1 MRMTVRARPL
11 AWMSGLL
18 LAIVLA
24 CFVFE
29 SRAQAQ
35 ATTPH
40 TVKVGVYV
48 SPPFVMK
55 DGDAYSGM
63 AIDLWEAT
71 ADKLRVTTEYQEFKN
86 YADLIRSVASGT
98 VDAAV
103 TNLSITA
110 ERAAVID
117 FTHPWFDAGLRVMI
131 PADDGTGF
139 WEVFYGLGDAGHLQT
154 YAWIVLIIL
163 ATTTALTLFDRRF
176 DMDFPRRWRDGI
188 AESFFHVM
196 SIATSGKSARKNL
209 FGWTGRIWQGLWMV
223 CGVAVIAYI
232 TSSITSVM
240 TAANLTNQINSV
252 ADLQGKIVGVR
263 AGSVAEQYMQSAYV
277 GTMPFNQMADAIDA
291 LINGEISAIVGD
303 APVLEYFAH
312 SNPRLALNVV
322 GNTFRPDKYG
332 FAFNSGSALTKPASV
347 AIIAMHESGETEKL
361 RSKYFGFRP

>member
-1 MRMTVRARPL
+1 MMMRMRARPL
-11 AWMSGLL
+11 AWVSGILL
-18 LAIVLA
+18 SIALA
-24 CFVFE
+24 CCVFE

-35 ATTPH
+35 AAPQ

-55 DGDAYSGM
+55 DADTYSGM

-86 YADLIRSVASGT
+86 YADLIRSVASGSL
-98 VDAAV
+98 DAAV

-110 ERAAVID
+110 ERATVID

-131 PADDGTGF
+131 PADDGTSF

-154 YAWIVLIIL
+154 YVWIVLMVL
-163 ATTTALTLFDRRF
+163 ATTAALTLFDRKF
-176 DMDFPRRWRDGI
+176 DADFPKRWRDGI
-188 AESFFHVM
+188 AESFYHVM
-196 SIATSGKSARKNL
+196 SITTSGKSTRKNL

-240 TAANLTNQINSV
+240 TVANVTNQISSV

-263 AGSVAEQYMQSAYV
+263 AGGVAEEYMRSVNVTTLPY
-277 GTMPFNQMADAIDA
+277 NHMADAIDA
-291 LINGEISAIVGD
+291 LLNGEISAIVGD

-312 SNPRLALNVV
+312 SNPKLALNVV

-332 FAFNSGSALTKPASV
+332 FAFSIGSPLTKPASV
-347 AIIAMHESGETEKL
+347 AIIATQESGQTEIL
-361 RSKYFGFRP
+361 RKKYFGFSP